1 MQNELVILS
10 FNQREAV
17 NVVQM
22 TSVLDV
28 VYLLKQARDLSHVSF
43 LYKHAMKRSRSL
55 HGQFRTNHLGP
66 IHTNPNTFLR
76 TNRMRGFVWMR
87 PKFCHQ
93 VSSCWICSSR
103 MLQRSVTRAISGL
116 GRAAFPSIPWSLY
129 QIRVR
134 AKSDINVLF
143 STYKKKNSF

>member
-76 TNRMRGFVWMR
+76 TNRMRGFV
-87 PKFCHQ
+87 
-93 VSSCWICSSR
+93 
-103 MLQRSVTRAISGL
+103 
-116 GRAAFPSIPWSLY
+116 
-129 QIRVR
+129 
-134 AKSDINVLF
+134 
-143 STYKKKNSF
+143 